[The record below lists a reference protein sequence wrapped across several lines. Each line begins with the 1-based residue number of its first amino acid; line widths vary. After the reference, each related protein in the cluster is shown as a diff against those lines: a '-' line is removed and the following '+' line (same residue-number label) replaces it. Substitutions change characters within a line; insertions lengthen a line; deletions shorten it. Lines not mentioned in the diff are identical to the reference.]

1 MDDRQVAKAATALL
15 KYVERQQEKKNESE
29 KKKSLFVDSEFV
41 YLSLTLMKMPDKG
54 RVNGWRIAVPHSL
67 YAGTDICLITKD
79 PVEEWEEKL
88 EAKPVDEIKKLIDLS
103 TLRKNYAQY
112 KDKRDLFVSYD
123 VFFADER
130 ILKLLPHL
138 IGKRFFEGNKQPIPV
153 RLSGKNIDK
162 SIAAAR
168 DATYFF
174 MRGGNI
180 CGMKVGK
187 TDFSPEE
194 LTSNILEIMPNVI
207 KRIPG
212 GWKNVQAVHLRT
224 GKSPA
229 LPIYK
234 CLPVGP
240 MI

>member
-180 CGMKVGK
+180 CGMKV
-187 TDFSPEE
+187 P
-194 LTSNILEIMPNVI
+194 
-207 KRIPG
+207 
-212 GWKNVQAVHLRT
+212 
-224 GKSPA
+224 
-229 LPIYK
+229 
-234 CLPVGP
+234 
-240 MI
+240 